1 MNSRFKPVLFGK
13 QMRIALVAAAALL
26 QATSATAGTH
36 TWDVVEVFS
45 NVSGTIQYVELLDK
59 GTGGGEVGVGIGS
72 LSSNTQSFSWSNGAV
87 TPPTN
92 GRSYLIATAE
102 FAALPGAPV
111 PDVIIPADKVPF
123 FDKFGDTV
131 AFGAYDTLVF
141 GPVPI
146 DGINSFD
153 VSAGVGPNTPQN
165 YDMIDEAGNVS
176 APPLVPSFSGRMLI
190 PTVTLLSLAGIFG
203 MRRRLVTAG

>member
-1 MNSRFKPVLFGK
+1 
-13 QMRIALVAAAALL
+13 
-26 QATSATAGTH
+26 
-36 TWDVVEVFS
+36 
-45 NVSGTIQYVELLDK
+45 
-59 GTGGGEVGVGIGS
+59 
-72 LSSNTQSFSWSNGAV
+72 
-87 TPPTN
+87 
-92 GRSYLIATAE
+92 
-102 FAALPGAPV
+102 V

-131 AFGAYDTLVF
+131 AFGSYDTLVF

-153 VSAGVGPNTPQN
+153 KSAGVGPNTPKN
-165 YDMIDEAGNVS
+165 YANEEGNVS